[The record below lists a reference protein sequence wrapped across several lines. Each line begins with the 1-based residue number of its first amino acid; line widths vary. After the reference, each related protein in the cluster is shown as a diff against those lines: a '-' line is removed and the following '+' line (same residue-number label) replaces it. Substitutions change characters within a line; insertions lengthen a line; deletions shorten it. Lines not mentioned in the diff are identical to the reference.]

1 MRAEFWASSVDSRRE
16 DWQGP
21 VHMEGAVQGAVENP
35 LVTVRQWTGAK
46 TPPWDGPAQFQG
58 FTDWEETS
66 CPQSGAEDRE
76 TVRE

>member
-1 MRAEFWASSVDSRRE
+1 
-16 DWQGP
+16 
-21 VHMEGAVQGAVENP
+21 MEGAVQGAVENP

-76 TVRE
+76 TERE